1 MAETFASPQMPQV
14 NRIVPADIVGALRA
28 GLSDFAR
35 APQYGLVI
43 GAVFSLAGV
52 FIALSLVQG
61 GRSLWL
67 LPVAAGFPLIGPFAA
82 TGLYEVSRR
91 LEAGERPSWGDVL
104 GAGFRNS
111 QLPLFA
117 VFAVFAFLVWIV
129 LARVIFA
136 ISFGTAEMS
145 NVMTSLEVFLTGPGI
160 IMLIIGTVVG
170 AALAALLFAV
180 SAISVPMLVDRDID
194 VVTAMIA
201 SFGAV
206 VENRDAMLRWA
217 LVIVV
222 AVVIAMLPFFL
233 GIVLVFPVLGHAT
246 WHVYRRA
253 VAPPG

>member
-1 MAETFASPQMPQV
+1 MADSLAAPRMPEV
-14 NRIVPADIVGALRA
+14 RRITAADIVGALRA
-28 GLSDFAR
+28 GLADFAR
-35 APQYGLVI
+35 APQYGFVI
-43 GAVFSLAGV
+43 GALFSLVGV
-52 FIALSLVQG
+52 VIAFSLVRG
-61 GRSLWL
+61 GQSLWL

-91 LEAGERPSWGDVL
+91 LETGERLSWAAVL
-104 GAGFRNS
+104 GAGFRDS

-136 ISFGTAEMS
+136 VSFGTAEMP
-145 NVMTSLEVFLTGPGI
+145 NVMTSLEAFTTGPGI
-160 IMLIIGTVVG
+160 LMLVMGTAVG

-180 SAISVPMLVDRDID
+180 SAVSVPMLVDRDID

-217 LVIVV
+217 LVIVA
-222 AVVIAMLPFFL
+222 AVVVAMLPFFL
-233 GIVLVFPVLGHAT
+233 GMVIVFPVLGHAT
-246 WHVYRRA
+246 WHVYRKVIVPA
-253 VAPPG
+253 